1 MKAVVWKDFGRIE
14 VHDVPIPS
22 PGDKEVLV
30 RVKAVSL
37 CKTDATMIE
46 HGILGIE
53 PPVIIGHEVAG
64 IVEEL
69 GNGVEGLAVGQLV
82 ALDPPVPCRQCRV
95 CRSGLQH
102 MCPNTRHIGAHT
114 PGGMA
119 EYITIDHRNAY
130 PVPPGVS
137 PEAASLAE
145 PFAVCLEAIS
155 QAGGVKGKTVCVFG
169 DGPFGIILCKLARRA
184 QAEQVMLFGH
194 HETRMA
200 LVKDYDVLTFDG
212 RSVDVERCIRDQTD
226 GYGAEVVIDTTGAP
240 QVLNNAVNWLM
251 PRGVLT
257 LFTPPGTLCSI
268 DLDKVHFKEIT
279 IVGSCRSLN
288 LFPGALE
295 AIREDAGWA
304 ESLISY
310 RLPIQQVHHGFE
322 LLNKNKDSV
331 IKVVIVFGD

>member
-1 MKAVVWKDFGRIE
+1 
-14 VHDVPIPS
+14 
-22 PGDKEVLV
+22 
-30 RVKAVSL
+30 
-37 CKTDATMIE
+37 
-46 HGILGIE
+46 
-53 PPVIIGHEVAG
+53 
-64 IVEEL
+64 
-69 GNGVEGLAVGQLV
+69 
-82 ALDPPVPCRQCRV
+82 
-95 CRSGLQH
+95 
-102 MCPNTRHIGAHT
+102 MCPNTRHIGAHI

-119 EYITIDHRNAY
+119 EYITIDYRNAY

-200 LVKDYDVLTFDG
+200 WVKDRGVLTFDG

-226 GYGAEVVIDTTGAP
+226 GYGAQVIIDTTGAP
-240 QVLNNAVNWLM
+240 QVLDNAADWLM
-251 PRGVLT
+251 PRGTLV
-257 LFTPPGTLCSI
+257 LFTMPGAPCNINLE
-268 DLDKVHFKEIT
+268 KVYFNEMM

-304 ESLISY
+304 KSLISY
-310 RLPIQQVHHGFE
+310 QLPIQQVHHGFE
-322 LLNKNKDSV
+322 LINKNKDSV
-331 IKVVIVFGD
+331 IKAVIVFGD